1 MTQFV
6 CALTGEEADDR
17 DVLEN
22 DEFDGMPIG
31 WTRVTVERRIVNP
44 RYLQIVQ
51 GKRML
56 VQAALSQMPEEAR
69 SAMAPLV
76 SMQIDAQFASL
87 VELTPEYEIE
97 REVVYVSDPADNTV
111 LAREWNDMRDSF
123 GLAPVEI
130 ARDDENEN
138 EDDTDEEEG

>member
-22 DEFDGMPIG
+22 DEFEGMPIG
-31 WTRVTVERRIVNP
+31 WTRVTVERRVVNP
-44 RYLQIVQ
+44 RYLQIMQ

-69 SAMAPLV
+69 PSMAPLV
-76 SMQIDAQFASL
+76 AMQIDAQFAAL
-87 VELTPEYEIE
+87 VDLTPEYEVQ

-111 LAREWNDMRDSF
+111 LAREWNDMRDSL
-123 GLAPVEI
+123 GLGPVDV
-130 ARDDENEN
+130 ARDEDED
-138 EDDTDEEEG
+138 EDETDEEEG